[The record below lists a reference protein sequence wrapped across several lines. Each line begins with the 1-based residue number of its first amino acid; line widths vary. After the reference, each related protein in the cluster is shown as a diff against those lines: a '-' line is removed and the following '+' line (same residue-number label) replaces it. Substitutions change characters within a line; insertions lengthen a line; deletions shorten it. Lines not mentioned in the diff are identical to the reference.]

1 MNLSQEE
8 GTSKVPFKDLGNRE
22 KMRKVLTRDSRC
34 QTNSFAVG
42 VARNACEDARRG
54 TELLYVLD
62 LASSLA
68 AGHSAAWSMERRQ
81 RLKKDRLSCRGGAQ
95 VAQQQSCR
103 TNTKSDS
110 CGATQHLDCSVGGEW
125 RRASRIK
132 LPGANENGSGPREC
146 SVTSC
151 ATRARQI
158 CRGRVP
164 QEVCKVEM
172 AACKGVRDWNGSSI
186 DVLKL

>member
-1 MNLSQEE
+1 
-8 GTSKVPFKDLGNRE
+8 
-22 KMRKVLTRDSRC
+22 MRKVLTRDSRC